1 MYQINKGG
9 SKRMNIEQLRERLKN
24 IIEQEKA
31 QKKIVDA
38 EKRKLKKIQDS
49 KKSVQ
54 FEIEN
59 ALQGRL
65 F

>member
-1 MYQINKGG
+1 
-9 SKRMNIEQLRERLKN
+9 MNIVELREKLKKLL
-24 IIEQEKA
+24 EEEKA
-31 QKKIVDA
+31 QKKVVDA
-38 EKRKLKKIQDS
+38 EKRRLKKIQDS

>member
-1 MYQINKGG
+1 
-9 SKRMNIEQLRERLKN
+9 MNIEQLREKLNK
-24 IIEQEKA
+24 ILEDEKA

>member
-1 MYQINKGG
+1 
-9 SKRMNIEQLRERLKN
+9 MNITELREKLNK
-24 IIEQEKA
+24 ILEDEKA

-38 EKRKLKKIQDS
+38 EKRKLKKIQDD